1 MPLSLCCEGN
11 TGEAYGSAGSDSDF
25 NEDEAEE
32 REAALLQQRHLDFIQ
47 EEDFRDTFALPAP
60 QHKPKV
66 KECGAYTVVNC
77 TLVPTSVAELNP
89 KDPYVYGLP
98 GSGSSSQR

>member
-1 MPLSLCCEGN
+1 MPLFLYCEGN

-47 EEDFRDTFALPAP
+47 EEDFRDTFALPVP
-60 QHKPKV
+60 QQKPKV
-66 KECGAYTVVNC
+66 KECGAY
-77 TLVPTSVAELNP
+77 SVL
-89 KDPYVYGLP
+89 YLRSYQCG
-98 GSGSSSQR
+98 GSGTVSSGLV

>member
-1 MPLSLCCEGN
+1 MSLFLYCKGN

-60 QHKPKV
+60 QQKPKV
-66 KECGAYTVVNC
+66 RVWGIKC
-77 TLVPTSVAELNP
+77 TVPTFLPVFRSRIRRILMFM
-89 KDPYVYGLP
+89 GLP
-98 GSGSSSQR
+98 YPSIIKLK